1 MVLGAQETRSN
12 KEQLIISSQV
22 AQPKC
27 LEEATMKM
35 NNDILTN
42 TIEES
47 LNFPLHPIVWNNEHV
62 HYYVDHWGVEEQN
75 AYFEEPPGEDNTK
88 EALHLVD
95 HPIQLDITPVLRE
108 FLNLSVDRVK
118 MRQSTRMPDY
128 LRLGRSSNDFLLER
142 TTSNY

>member
-1 MVLGAQETRSN
+1 MEVVGSYETHIDSTEHIPNDPANMNMVVGGQETRSN
-12 KEQLIISSQV
+12 KEQLTIPSQV

-95 HPIQLDITPVLRE
+95 HPIQLDITPVI
-108 FLNLSVDRVK
+108 N
-118 MRQSTRMPDY
+118 RQECQIIFD
-128 LRLGRSSNDFLLER
+128 
-142 TTSNY
+142 